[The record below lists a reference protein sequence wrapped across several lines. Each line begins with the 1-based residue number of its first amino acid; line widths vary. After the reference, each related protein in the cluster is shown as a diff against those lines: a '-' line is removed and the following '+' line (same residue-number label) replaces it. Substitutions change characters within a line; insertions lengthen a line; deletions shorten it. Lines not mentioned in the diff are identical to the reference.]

1 MVTWKE
7 FAAAEPD
14 LADVGR
20 SLLFQFKVGLA
31 FLATVRKDGAPRLHP
46 VCPVLSSDRLF
57 VLIIPTSPKRH
68 DLLRDGRYALQTFP
82 QPKPGSDEFY
92 IAGKAVGVDDPAV
105 RAAILR
111 DAKHMAD
118 ASEIA
123 FELWIDHVMY
133 TRWENVLTPQMCSAH
148 QKWRAAAALGL
159 GDREE
164 TQRVLRAPSAVP
176 PFPLG

>member
-20 SLLFQFKVGLA
+20 SLLFQFNVGLA
-31 FLATVRKDGAPRLHP
+31 FLATVRRDGAPRLHP
-46 VCPVLSSDRLF
+46 VCPVLSDDRLF

-68 DLLRDGRYALQTFP
+68 DLQRDGRYALQTFP
-82 QPKPGSDEFY
+82 QPKPGSDEFS
-92 IAGKAVGVDDPAV
+92 IAGKAVGVDDAAV

-123 FELWIDHVMY
+123 FELWIDHLMH
-133 TRWENVLTPQMCSAH
+133 TRWENVLTPQMRSVH
-148 QKWRAAAALGL
+148 RKWRAASAEA
-159 GDREE
+159 
-164 TQRVLRAPSAVP
+164 APS
-176 PFPLG
+176 

>member
-1 MVTWKE
+1 MVTWTE
-7 FAAAEPD
+7 FAAVEPD

-31 FLATVRKDGAPRLHP
+31 FLATVRNDGAPRLHP

-57 VLIIPTSPKRH
+57 VLILPTSPKRH

-92 IAGKAVGVDDPAV
+92 VAGKAVGVDDPAI

-133 TRWENVLTPQMCSAH
+133 TRWENVLTPQMCSVH
-148 QKWRAAAALGL
+148 QKWRAAATKA
-159 GDREE
+159 
-164 TQRVLRAPSAVP
+164 APS
-176 PFPLG
+176 